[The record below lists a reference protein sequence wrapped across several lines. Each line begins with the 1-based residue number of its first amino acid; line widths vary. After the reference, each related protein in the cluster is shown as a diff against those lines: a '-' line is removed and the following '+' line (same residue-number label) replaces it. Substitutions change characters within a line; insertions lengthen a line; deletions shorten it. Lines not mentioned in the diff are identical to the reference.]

1 MKAMLLAAGLGTRL
15 LPLTEKRPKPLFPIL
30 GRPLID
36 ILIRRLE
43 RAGAEAIIINTHHL
57 ADLIDQFVKTQ
68 TYSISVVTQYEP
80 TILGTGGAIKNIED
94 FWDDEPFLVINSDI
108 FTNIDF
114 GEVYQF
120 HLSHKHPV
128 TLVLHDYPQFNHV
141 WSNPGDHITGFGHT
155 HPCPPSG
162 SEVSGADYRKLAF
175 TGIQVLDPQVLNFIP
190 KGTFYGIIDTY
201 CEMINRGL
209 EIKGFIAQN
218 HYWHDIGTTAGY
230 EGATRDALARKVFE
244 TAFPDVESEGLV
256 WSTLKG
262 DASDRTWYRV
272 SFGAT
277 VHGVRGI
284 AERRPT
290 AISTEDNS
298 IPAKG
303 IGGRREA
310 ISLTPNSEPLPLG
323 HSSVVLADHG
333 PPSEAGTCEADAF
346 VAIGQHLHQRGV
358 PVPRIFAYNRASGLV
373 ALEDLGDLH
382 LQSLVHRAVDDEEL
396 VGYYKAVIDLLI
408 VMGVEGA
415 KGFDLSYTYQTPYY
429 DRELI
434 LERESRYFVKAFL
447 NDYLGLKIDF
457 ETLEGEFEV
466 LAQHALEH
474 PYTGLLH
481 RDFQSRNIMVKDGSY
496 YFIDFQGARLG
507 PLPYDLASLLIDPYV
522 ELPQTLQDRLL
533 KYYLERLS
541 DLIAVDAGEFLH
553 AYAYCA
559 INRNLQILGAFGFL
573 SRGKG
578 KKDFETY
585 IAPAVSSLKA
595 RLSSIE
601 QRECPELNK
610 ILTYLPITFQQRTL

>member
-1 MKAMLLAAGLGTRL
+1 MKAMILAAGLGMRL

-43 RAGAEAIIINTHHL
+43 SVGAEAIIINTHHL
-57 ADLIDQFVKTQ
+57 ARMIDQYVKTQ
-68 TYSISVVTQYEP
+68 THTIPVVTRYEP
-80 TILGTGGAIKNIED
+80 TMLGTGGAIKNVED

-120 HLSHKHPV
+120 HLNHKSPV

-141 WSNPGDHITGFGHT
+141 WLDSGDHITGFGHT
-155 HPCPPSG
+155 DPCPPSRIEAQKVTDRG
-162 SEVSGADYRKLAF
+162 LRRTAERRLAF
-175 TGIQVLDPQVLNFIP
+175 TGVQVLDPQVLNFIP
-190 KGTFYGIIDTY
+190 KGIFCGIIDTY

-209 EIKGFIAQN
+209 KIRGFIARN
-218 HYWHDIGTTAGY
+218 HYWHDIGTVAGY
-230 EGATRDALARKVFE
+230 QGAIRDALALKVFE
-244 TAFPDVESEGLV
+244 SVFPDVGSVSLV
-256 WSTLKG
+256 WSMLKG

-272 SFGAT
+272 FIGAT
-277 VHGVRGI
+277 DGARGA

-290 AISTEDNS
+290 AISTEDNG
-298 IPAKG
+298 IPVKG

-310 ISLTPNSEPLPLG
+310 VSLAPNSELLPME
-323 HSSVVLADHG
+323 HSSVILVDHG
-333 PPSEAGTCEADAF
+333 PPTKPEPCEADAF
-346 VAIGQHLHQRGV
+346 AAIGQHLHQRGI
-358 PVPRIFAYNRASGLV
+358 PVPRIFAYDRASGLV

-396 VGYYKAVIDLLI
+396 VGHYKAVIDLLI

-457 ETLEGEFEV
+457 ETLKGEFEV

-496 YFIDFQGARLG
+496 YFVDFQGARLG
-507 PLPYDLASLLIDPYV
+507 PLQYDLASLLIDPYV
-522 ELPQTLQDRLL
+522 QLPQSLQDRLL

-559 INRNLQILGAFGFL
+559 INRNLQILGAFGL
-573 SRGKG
+573 LTRVKG

-585 IAPAVSSLKA
+585 IPPAISSLKA

-601 QRECPELNK
+601 QRECPELSR
-610 ILTYLPITFQQRTL
+610 IVQRI